1 VIEAVIQYWTE
12 EGIALHRGGS
22 GPGENLITPWEEPV
36 EQKPNPT
43 RTRDV
48 EAERGQA
55 DLARFLQLT
64 PPLTRDQSPYHRTQ
78 QFRADT
84 ARMLFAAVV
93 NRLGIWEPCIPDV
106 IQQTDTLIA
115 ALEKQEPEPGTSG
128 KPMKASELIAT
139 LQAVINSNG
148 DIDVVSGNIDGEW
161 NNVESVEAGM
171 MWIGEGEKFCAIIH
185 SPSY

>member
-1 VIEAVIQYWTE
+1 MSFRITGPGFYRTRDGRRAEVLSRQVELRFQWCGVIEAVIQYWTE

-22 GPGENLITPWEEPV
+22 GPGENLVAPWEESV

-64 PPLTRDQSPYHRTQ
+64 PPLTGVTCPQTPYHRTE
-78 QFRADT
+78 QFRAET
-84 ARMLFAAVV
+84 ARMLMAAVV

-106 IQQTDTLIA
+106 TQQTDALIA
-115 ALEKQEPEPGTSG
+115 ALD
-128 KPMKASELIAT
+128 KPQPT
-139 LQAVINSNG
+139 T
-148 DIDVVSGNIDGEW
+148 
-161 NNVESVEAGM
+161 
-171 MWIGEGEKFCAIIH
+171 
-185 SPSY
+185 P